1 MKQLETLLANAARSD
16 RKIVLSEGADPRV
29 IDAAIAARA
38 DDVARIVLIGNVAAI
53 TDLLAQAGSDNLSG
67 VYRKHPCTNI
77 TALLDKNTRSGR
89 LGNPA
94 PCSLKRN
101 SQRCSALRTIISGR
115 VLGNVDCSFR
125 PIADL
130 RSSV

>member
-53 TDLLAQAGSDNLSG
+53 TDLLAQAGGDNLNG
-67 VYRKHPCTNI
+67 V
-77 TALLDKNTRSGR
+77 
-89 LGNPA
+89 
-94 PCSLKRN
+94 
-101 SQRCSALRTIISGR
+101 
-115 VLGNVDCSFR
+115 
-125 PIADL
+125 
-130 RSSV
+130 